1 MENKQVNIS
10 SENDGAKE
18 VKTPKRSGVKKD
30 KPKATTKTKN
40 AKDEEIELMRKQ
52 LEKVS
57 EMLKQQSAL
66 VETLQEQAQQAN
78 ANQNQQ
84 IPFEV
89 KNDDLSETIMVG
101 CNAVYGITL
110 TSQKGDVVLQFE
122 YGEEVECDRA
132 DLKEVFKKT
141 SNKKVFE
148 QGLCYFDDSNEYKEF
163 RIKRTFIYNEDEIME
178 LINSGDANQIYSWLD
193 DKTKIK
199 TNIDVMHMILYK
211 LADLEL
217 DKKLERI
224 PYASRATI
232 EKFFGV
238 ELVQAAQSLQ
248 ILKNLVH

>member
-10 SENDGAKE
+10 SENDETKE
-18 VKTPKRSGVKKD
+18 VKTPKRGNAKK
-30 KPKATTKTKN
+30 KEPKVVQKTKD
-40 AKDEEIELMRKQ
+40 AKDEELELMKKQ
-52 LEKVS
+52 LAEVN

-66 VETLQEQAQQAN
+66 VEMFKQQAQQAN
-78 ANQNQQ
+78 QLQQ
-84 IPFEV
+84 ATIET
-89 KNDDLSETIMVG
+89 KADDDLGETIMVG
-101 CNAVYGITL
+101 CNAVYGVTL

-132 DLKEVFKKT
+132 DLKEVFKKA

-148 QGLCYFDDSNEYKEF
+148 QGLCYFDDDNEYKEF
-163 RIKRTFIYNEDEIME
+163 RIKRTFIYDEDEIMD
-178 LINSGDANQIYSWLD
+178 LINGGDANQIYSWLD
-193 DKTKIK
+193 GKTKTK
-199 TNIDVMHMILYK
+199 TNIDIMHMILYK

-217 DKKLERI
+217 DKRLERI

-238 ELVQAAQSLQ
+238 ELVQAANSLQ

>member
-1 MENKQVNIS
+1 
-10 SENDGAKE
+10 
-18 VKTPKRSGVKKD
+18 
-30 KPKATTKTKN
+30 
-40 AKDEEIELMRKQ
+40 
-52 LEKVS
+52 
-57 EMLKQQSAL
+57 
-66 VETLQEQAQQAN
+66 
-78 ANQNQQ
+78 
-84 IPFEV
+84 
-89 KNDDLSETIMVG
+89 
-101 CNAVYGITL
+101 
-110 TSQKGDVVLQFE
+110 
-122 YGEEVECDRA
+122 
-132 DLKEVFKKT
+132 
-141 SNKKVFE
+141 
-148 QGLCYFDDSNEYKEF
+148 
-163 RIKRTFIYNEDEIME
+163 ME